1 MKLIML
7 DIDGVLHPL
16 VRGLNASPYNWDM
29 AKKDPSFLHPD
40 KVELIIELARACS
53 ANIVISSAWRADFS
67 VDQFNEVF
75 AGLVVGKTPHAA
87 LDGRLGGKG
96 KRLQEVRQFLDAYP
110 EPVSAWVA
118 IDDQADHYPDIDNF
132 IHTDANVGITYDL
145 AEKAKRMLGVHETPT
160 INSATQHESGY
171 RCRLCGTSLS
181 ETGNLELCACGAIG
195 LNKKPGK
202 DLYIVK
208 GSLKDFA

>member
-16 VRGLNASPYNWDM
+16 VRGLNASPYNWEM

-40 KVELIIELARACS
+40 KVDLIIELARATN

-67 VDQFNEVF
+67 IEQFNEVL
-75 AGLVVGKTPHAA
+75 AGLVVGKTPHAP
-87 LDGRLGGKG
+87 LDGVLGGKG
-96 KRLQEVRQFLDAYP
+96 KRLREVRQFLEEFGKEISD
-110 EPVSAWVA
+110 WIA

-132 IHTDANVGITYDL
+132 IHTDAKVGITYDL
-145 AEKAKRMLGVHETPT
+145 AQKAKCMLGEYETPNV
-160 INSATQHESGY
+160 NSNKVLESLY
-171 RCRLCGTSLS
+171 RCRLCGTSLY
-181 ETGNLELCACGAIG
+181 ETGNLELCECGAIG
-195 LNKKPGK
+195 LNKKPDK

-208 GSLKDFA
+208 GNLKDFA